1 MNASKTHG
9 VDQNDAAI
17 VILANRGRPA
27 SKTGVRRLHDHDLV
41 GGNAGFQHP
50 PLLDETAR
58 ADNRDRR
65 TMSKTKAGAKPAGA
79 LRSGNDMRFS
89 DNLPESCD
97 QGSII
102 REAHTAAVSAG
113 SRDARLNI
121 RLHELGSGCS
131 AR

>member
-9 VDQNDAAI
+9 VDQNDATI
-17 VILANRGRPA
+17 VIVAWRRPA
-27 SKTGVRRLHDHDLV
+27 RKTGVCRLHDHDLV

-50 PLLDETAR
+50 PLLDETAG
-58 ADNRDRR
+58 ADNRDSR
-65 TMSKTKAGAKPAGA
+65 TMSKTKTGAKPAGA